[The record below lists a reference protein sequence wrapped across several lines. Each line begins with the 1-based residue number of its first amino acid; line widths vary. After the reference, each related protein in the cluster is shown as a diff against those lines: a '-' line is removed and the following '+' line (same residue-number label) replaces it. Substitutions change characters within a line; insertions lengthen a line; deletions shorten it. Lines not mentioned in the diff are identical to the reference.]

1 MASDTGSSS
10 RLIVRAATAAVLS
23 LALLLPANAQFW
35 GNSWGGRQQQQYNPH
50 AQQPYNPYGGFWGDR
65 QWGSSTRKALPP
77 EGTAQRSREGAAPGL
92 LSRTSRH
99 AAQGCHG
106 QGRGDG

>member
-1 MASDTGSSS
+1 EDGIRYWSVTGVQTCALPIYIRRANYRSLYPRRAYMADTGSSS

-50 AQQPYNPYGGFWGDR
+50 
-65 QWGSSTRKALPP
+65 
-77 EGTAQRSREGAAPGL
+77 RSEERRVGKEERL
-92 LSRTSRH
+92 
-99 AAQGCHG
+99 Q
-106 QGRGDG
+106 